1 MALIKC
7 PNCGHEIS
15 DKAEKCPH
23 CGINLMEF
31 LEEQK
36 NIKEQEEKRK
46 QEEREK
52 KEREEKE
59 KIESQI
65 ICPECKNSID
75 KGCVIC
81 PICAYPIKDE
91 VDRKNKQKIKIKKIV
106 SAVIIIVIIAIV
118 MIMSLFFLREKKEKE
133 EKYSQAN
140 NYYESDQFDKAV
152 EIYNQLSDYKKS
164 KSKCKI
170 AKLGKQLQEADNLIS
185 QNIITEEDITFCD
198 NILSETKEYSKL
210 KKIRNTVVNKV
221 YDKAAEYKFSSND
234 LEGSLERKYE
244 LAKLVE
250 EDKDISQIEEIYVDY
265 KAYNNAIKELE
276 KENYKAAYDECVK
289 ISDNNEVPSTFK
301 NSYKQLYENCSPFI
315 GAWKTEEYLGDWF
328 EISLAYSKDEHDA
341 QNYGELEMPYL
352 RLSVAGSSMANEALT
367 GDDTGNCYKNLTWGD
382 GKISFE
388 YHDNGSQKPYHKV
401 ECSILDNN
409 PKVYLDGKECNLF
422 TPQGEKA
429 DSEKQEP
436 YIGMSAYDAEYNCTW
451 GKPSKKNITETQSG
465 KSEQWVF
472 SGYGYLYI
480 ENDRIV
486 ALQK

>member
-152 EIYNQLSDYKKS
+152 EIYNQLSDYKK
-164 KSKCKI
+164 
-170 AKLGKQLQEADNLIS
+170 
-185 QNIITEEDITFCD
+185 
-198 NILSETKEYSKL
+198 
-210 KKIRNTVVNKV
+210 
-221 YDKAAEYKFSSND
+221 
-234 LEGSLERKYE
+234 
-244 LAKLVE
+244 
-250 EDKDISQIEEIYVDY
+250 
-265 KAYNNAIKELE
+265 
-276 KENYKAAYDECVK
+276 
-289 ISDNNEVPSTFK
+289 
-301 NSYKQLYENCSPFI
+301 
-315 GAWKTEEYLGDWF
+315 
-328 EISLAYSKDEHDA
+328 
-341 QNYGELEMPYL
+341 
-352 RLSVAGSSMANEALT
+352 
-367 GDDTGNCYKNLTWGD
+367 
-382 GKISFE
+382 
-388 YHDNGSQKPYHKV
+388 
-401 ECSILDNN
+401 
-409 PKVYLDGKECNLF
+409 
-422 TPQGEKA
+422 
-429 DSEKQEP
+429 
-436 YIGMSAYDAEYNCTW
+436 
-451 GKPSKKNITETQSG
+451 
-465 KSEQWVF
+465 
-472 SGYGYLYI
+472 
-480 ENDRIV
+480 
-486 ALQK
+486 